1 MTTEIIGKKGTVNI
15 TAEGDVNVI
24 DNNKNSNYVVKNK
37 KDDNYGEN
45 SFYFDVNSG
54 TDTIK
59 GYDSRDSIYFEG
71 ATDLSFSKKGT
82 SNDLVISKNY
92 DEKTKKYKDKITL
105 KDYFAS
111 EGLNNLYIDYVN
123 VTGSGK
129 INGTDYSDEITGSN
143 KADTIKTG
151 YGSDY
156 IEAGKG
162 NDTIIADYGY
172 KTLFIN
178 KGDGNDIVKRDEE
191 KNVRAVKK
199 MKDSVNLVFEHEIL
213 RGVEVE
219 KDEITYTFTKTLGDL
234 KVTATHSDGKSESVT
249 VKDYFDTELFVI
261 HKDSEFDN
269 VDVNYE
275 DVDEILEETGVLVNS
290 VKLSQVIKE
299 FKLSETINKLGVK
312 IPGALN
318 NVNVFLGSDYDD
330 SFVGTTGKD
339 LMIAEGGNN
348 DFTTGSKGQ
357 TVIASLGYEHGKERA
372 LRSEIPE
379 YTASGNDTYNVTSFT
394 AGTVIADAGGENE
407 LTIGGVDVND
417 IHMASYMNQDNK
429 EYILRKASSAT
440 DILSNLDIAYFTDKK
455 GVKNIAGINFNG
467 IYNKVM
473 DTVKNIRSN
482 PTVEDIDPKTLAKIQ
497 KQYKYGT
504 EQFDESGYY
513 NAIDEK
519 LEAIKEANTKTAI
532 KDINS
537 LLTTASG
544 LIDKFRG
551 VGIVAGKDEY
561 DGEELEH
568 KGSDILQKDI
578 TVVDTNKNEQTI
590 SVENMGVYQDMMEDR
605 MESYLSRM
613 QYTYYD
619 HIAKVMDDEEYE
631 LYTLKGFAQYI
642 VEAPNSDKFTSADKK
657 IYNAIKSGFFALYDN
672 AFIGTSGDNNYTFT
686 NADDGAM
693 VVSGTGNDTFT
704 FKGNLMNKREVVAKP
719 ELEPKVRKLYRGQ
732 TYDIV
737 SNVRK
742 AQEETP
748 DTPAT
753 QADKDVI
760 KVTNYSFDDR
770 TLSISP
776 WQGNFERDYEG
787 NMYFQ
792 GLSLMAVD
800 YKKNNTATINYGIDE
815 QFHGGYAY
823 AMKAPLYFDDYEVTG
838 YDVTNDNFDNL
849 TIIDSSKKEYNVIAK
864 YNADSVVCNW
874 SGEDNKGKNH
884 IAMLNSADTTVKS
897 NDGTN
902 IISVTSFNYD
912 EENPNHLTYTYG
924 GGNDM
929 VYSTSYN
936 SDDTYNVLF
945 DKNTKLSVY
954 DDDGD
959 DELNITAD
967 ASKLKLFFNV
977 ENDGYYDTDQ
987 IQFIASDN
995 MKKANFDVLK
1005 MNGYTQVVTDKGI
1018 VIDDSRIETIRIG
1031 DGEDSFV
1038 LATTD
1043 AADAIAQ
1050 EVAGWLSASK
1060 KNFADVDDVFA
1071 RGSKSEIA
1079 QVLAI
1084 YDKYDLSQFPSE
1096 A

>member
-1 MTTEIIGKKGTVNI
+1 MEATEIKGKNGTVNI
-15 TAEGDVNVI
+15 TAADEVSVI
-24 DNNKNSNYVVKNK
+24 DNNTKSNYVVKNK
-37 KDDNYGEN
+37 KDENYGVN
-45 SFYFDVNSG
+45 SFYFHENSG

-59 GYDSRDSIYFEG
+59 GYEYDDKIYFEG

-111 EGLNNLYIDYVN
+111 EGLDNLEIDDYIN

-129 INGTDYSDEITGSN
+129 INGTKYDDDITGSS
-143 KADTIKTG
+143 KADTIRTG
-151 YGSDY
+151 YGIDY
-156 IEAGKG
+156 ITAGKG

-191 KNVRAVKK
+191 KDDRAIKK
-199 MKDSVNLVFEHEIL
+199 VKDSVNLVFEHEVL

-249 VKDYFDTELFVI
+249 VKNYFDVNLI
-261 HKDSEFDN
+261 IMHKNNEFDN

-312 IPGALN
+312 IPGGLN
-318 NVNVFLGSDYDD
+318 NVNVFLGSDFDGT
-330 SFVGTTGKD
+330 FVGTTGKD

-372 LRSEIPE
+372 LRSEEPE

-417 IHMASYMNQDNK
+417 IHMASYFNNDSK
-429 EYILRKASSAT
+429 VEEFLPKRASSAT

-473 DTVKNIRSN
+473 DTVENVRYN
-482 PTVEDIDPKTLAKIQ
+482 PTVDDIDAKTLAKIK

-504 EQFDESGYY
+504 EQFDEQGYN

-519 LEAIKEANTKTAI
+519 LEAIKAAHTKTAI

-537 LLTTASG
+537 LLTTATG

-561 DGEELEH
+561 DGEELER

-578 TVVDTNKNEQTI
+578 TVIDTKNIVQTI

-631 LYTLKGFAQYI
+631 LDTIKGFAQYI
-642 VEAPNSDKFTSADKK
+642 VEAPNSDKFTKADKK
-657 IYNAIKSGFFALYDN
+657 IYDAIKSGFFALYDN

-704 FKGNLMNKREVVAKP
+704 FKGSLMNKKEASIRP
-719 ELEPKVRKLYRGQ
+719 EPKRMFYSGQ

-737 SNVRK
+737 SNIRK

-760 KVTNYSFDDR
+760 KVSNYSFDDR
-770 TLSISP
+770 TLSMSA
-776 WQGNFERDYEG
+776 WQDNFDMDEETGNV
-787 NMYFQ
+787 YFN
-792 GLSLMAVD
+792 GLSLRAVD

-815 QFHGGYAY
+815 QFYGGALIR
-823 AMKAPLYFDDYEVTG
+823 KEPLVLAEREYTG
-838 YDVTNDNFDNL
+838 YDVTKDNFDNL
-849 TIIDSSKKEYNVIAK
+849 TIIDSKKEYSVIAK
-864 YNADSVVCNW
+864 YNADEVVCNW
-874 SGEDNKGKNH
+874 SGDDNKGKNH
-884 IAMLNSADTTVKS
+884 IAMLKSTDTTVKS

-902 IISVTSFNYD
+902 IISVSSFNYA
-912 EENPNHLTYTYG
+912 EGNPNPNRLAYTYG

-929 VYSTSYN
+929 VYSTNYN
-936 SDDTYNVLF
+936 SDDIYNVEF
-945 DKNTKLSVY
+945 DKNTKLIIS
-954 DDDGD
+954 DEDGE
-959 DELNITAD
+959 DEMNITAD
-967 ASKLKLFFNV
+967 ASKIKLFFNV
-977 ENDGYYDTDQ
+977 E
-987 IQFIASDN
+987 
-995 MKKANFDVLK
+995 K
-1005 MNGYTQVVTDKGI
+1005 
-1018 VIDDSRIETIRIG
+1018 
-1031 DGEDSFV
+1031 
-1038 LATTD
+1038 
-1043 AADAIAQ
+1043 
-1050 EVAGWLSASK
+1050 
-1060 KNFADVDDVFA
+1060 
-1071 RGSKSEIA
+1071 
-1079 QVLAI
+1079 
-1084 YDKYDLSQFPSE
+1084 
-1096 A
+1096 

>member
-1 MTTEIIGKKGTVNI
+1 MEATVINGKSGTVNI
-15 TAEGDVNVI
+15 TAADEVSVI
-24 DNNKNSNYVVKNK
+24 DNNTKSNYVVKNK
-37 KDDNYGEN
+37 KDENYGVN
-45 SFYFDVNSG
+45 SFHFHENSG

-59 GYDSRDSIYFEG
+59 GYEYDDKIYFEDG
-71 ATDLSFSKKGT
+71 AALRFSKKGT
-82 SNDLVISKNY
+82 SNDLVINKNY
-92 DEKTKKYKDKITL
+92 DEQTKKYKDTITL
-105 KDYFAS
+105 KDYFKS

-162 NDTIIADYGY
+162 NDTIIAGDGF

-178 KGDGNDIVKRDEE
+178 KGDGNDIIKKEEDTSNIRSAKRYIEDG
-191 KNVRAVKK
+191 
-199 MKDSVNLVFEHEIL
+199 VNLVFEHEVL

-261 HKDSEFDN
+261 HKDSEFD
-269 VDVNYE
+269 VAKVNYE
-275 DVDEILEETGVLVNS
+275 DDVDEILEETGVLVNS
-290 VKLSQVIKE
+290 VKLSQILKE
-299 FKLSETINKLGVK
+299 FKLSEMINKLGVK

-357 TVIASLGYEHGKERA
+357 TVIASLGYEHGRERA

-379 YTASGNDTYNVTSFT
+379 ANGNDTYNVNSFT
-394 AGTVIADAGGENE
+394 AGTVIVDAGGENE
-407 LTIGGVDVND
+407 LTVSGVDVND
-417 IHMASYMNQDNK
+417 IHMASFMNK
-429 EYILRKASSAT
+429 EIESESSVT
-440 DILSNLDIAYFTDKK
+440 NILSNLDIAYFTDKK

-473 DTVKNIRSN
+473 DTIQNARYN
-482 PTVEDIDPKTLAKIQ
+482 PTVEDIDEKTLAKIQ

-504 EQFDESGYY
+504 EQFDESGYN
-513 NAIDEK
+513 NAIDKK
-519 LEAIKEANTKTAI
+519 LSTMKEAHMKTAI

-551 VGIVAGKDEY
+551 VGIIAGKDEY
-561 DGEELEH
+561 DGEELER

-590 SVENMGVYQDMMEDR
+590 SVENMATYQDMMEDR
-605 MESYLSRM
+605 MESYLYRM

-631 LYTLKGFAQYI
+631 LDTIKGFAQYI

-704 FKGNLMNKREVVAKP
+704 FKGSLMNKKEASIRP
-719 ELEPKVRKLYRGQ
+719 EPKRMFYSGQ

-737 SNVRK
+737 SNIRK

-760 KVTNYSFDDR
+760 KVSNYSFDDR
-770 TLSISP
+770 TLSMP
-776 WQGNFERDYEG
+776 AWQDNFDMDEETGNV
-787 NMYFQ
+787 YFK
-792 GLSLMAVD
+792 GLSLTAVD
-800 YKKNNTATINYGIDE
+800 YKKNNYATIKYGIDE
-815 QFHGGYAY
+815 QFYSGALIR
-823 AMKAPLYFDDYEVTG
+823 KEPLVLAEREYTG
-838 YDVTNDNFDNL
+838 YDVTKDNFDNL
-849 TIIDSSKKEYNVIAK
+849 TIIDSKKEYSVIAK
-864 YNADSVVCNW
+864 YNAEEVVCNW
-874 SGEDNKGKNH
+874 SGDDNKGKNH
-884 IAMLNSADTTVKS
+884 IAMLKSMDTTVKS

-902 IISVTSFNYD
+902 IISVSSFNY
-912 EENPNHLTYTYG
+912 EEGTPNPNRLAYTYG

-929 VYSTSYN
+929 VYSTNYN
-936 SDDTYNVLF
+936 SDDIYNVEF
-945 DKNTKLSVY
+945 DKNTKLIIS
-954 DDDGD
+954 DEDGE
-959 DELNITAD
+959 DEMNITAD
-967 ASKLKLFFNV
+967 VSKLKLFFNV
-977 ENDGYYDTDQ
+977 DNDGDYDNYEF
-987 IQFIASDN
+987 QFIASDN
-995 MKKANFDVLK
+995 LKKSNFSVLK
-1005 MNGYTQVVTDKGI
+1005 MNGYTEVVTDKGI
-1018 VIDDSRIETIRIG
+1018 VIDYGNIEKITIK

-1038 LATTD
+1038 LATKN

-1050 EVAGWLSASK
+1050 EVAGWLNNNSK
-1060 KNFADVDDVFA
+1060 GYADVDEVLA
-1071 RGSKSEIA
+1071 KGTKSEIT